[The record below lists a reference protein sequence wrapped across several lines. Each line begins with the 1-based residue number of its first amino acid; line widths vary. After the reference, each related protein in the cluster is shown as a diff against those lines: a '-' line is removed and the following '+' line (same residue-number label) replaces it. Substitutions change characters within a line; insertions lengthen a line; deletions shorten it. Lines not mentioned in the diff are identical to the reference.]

1 MSTLRLTAAGLA
13 VAGAVAPVAGCGG
26 TSTGGSDGE
35 AGRTAVVAAFYPL
48 AFAAEQIGGA
58 SVEVTDLTPP
68 GAEPHDVELS
78 PRDVARVRSADVVL
92 YFGHGFQPTLE
103 DALDGADGKKVE
115 LLTGLPLRAGP
126 PGGEEELGAD
136 PHVWLDPVLY
146 ARVARRIG
154 DALGRRAPSAA
165 FARRLEAL
173 DDQYRRGLARC
184 ARRDVVTTHAAFGYL
199 TRRYGLAQIPI
210 TGLSPEA
217 EPTPRELARVI
228 DKVRARHATTVF
240 SETLVSP
247 ELARTVARETGAKS
261 AVLDPIEG
269 LDADRLAA
277 GDTYF
282 SVMRSNLQAL
292 RQALGCR

>member
-1 MSTLRLTAAGLA
+1 VSTLRLTAAGLA
-13 VAGAVAPVAGCGG
+13 VTVALVAGCGG
-26 TSTGGSDGE
+26 TSSGGSDGE

-48 AFAAEQIGGA
+48 AFAAKQVGGA
-58 SVEVTDLTPP
+58 SVKVTDLTPP

-78 PRDVARVRSADVVL
+78 PRDVTRVRSADVVL
-92 YFGHGFQPTLE
+92 YFGRGFQPALE
-103 DALDGADGKKVE
+103 DALDGADGKKVD

-126 PGGEEELGAD
+126 RGGEEELGAD

-154 DALGRRAPSAA
+154 DAIGRRAPAAA

-173 DDQYRRGLARC
+173 DDLYRRGLARC
-184 ARRDVVTTHAAFGYL
+184 ARRDVVTSHTAFGYL
-199 TRRYGLAQIPI
+199 TRRYGLVQIPI

-228 DKVRARHATTVF
+228 DEVRARHATTVF

-247 ELARTVARETGAKS
+247 ELAQTVARETGAKS

-269 LDADRLAA
+269 LDTDRLAA